1 MVPSS
6 RTRRRLSARFVSS
19 AAFRSDTSA
28 VMLFVSFCKSANP
41 RKISCLQL
49 SRSSS
54 SRLPLRFSFLR
65 PIPSASFANCTAL
78 VIRLTAARTSLTAPH
93 ADGTSSSRS
102 HSAAAEKERRRRCLL
117 GGRAEESS
125 SSSLSSLSSSEG
137 RRSRRFR
144 AMACPSTS
152 SARTVVS
159 AGRTTSRP
167 VIVLRS
173 RDERSPSAL
182 AAAAWPSFG
191 ILSWSSWSWS
201 GPP

>member
-19 AAFRSDTSA
+19 AAFRSDTNA

-54 SRLPLRFSFLR
+54 SPLPLRFSFLR

-125 SSSLSSLSSSEG
+125 SSSLSSSEG

-144 AMACPSTS
+144 AMACSSSS
-152 SARTVVS
+152 SARTVVP
-159 AGRTTSRP
+159 AGRTTSRR

>member
-54 SRLPLRFSFLR
+54 SPLPLRFSFLR
-65 PIPSASFANCTAL
+65 LIPSASFTNCTAL
-78 VIRLTAARTSLTAPH
+78 VIKLTAARTSLTAPH

-125 SSSLSSLSSSEG
+125 SSSLSSSEG

-144 AMACPSTS
+144 AMACSSSS
-152 SARTVVS
+152 SARTVVP